1 MARIKPIEINAATG
15 RAVELLEE
23 LASRGGEPGPMVRA
37 MANAPVVLRSY
48 LDLNRAVKRGHIDRR
63 VTERVNLAVHEWLG
77 CAYCLA
83 AHTRAAREL
92 GLSELDIELAR
103 QGTATDPKVAAL
115 VAYGQQLI
123 AAPGEVTDEQVTGL
137 REYGYTDEQI
147 AEVVALVALQLLTGA
162 FNLVAGIEPA
172 NNDESPSPKESSVSM
187 YLTWAAATG
196 AAGCDDAPPPSDGR
210 LTAGRLA
217 HRPVNSPR
225 EPHQAAPE
233 RKQQCSPQT
242 RGAGRPL
249 PSSHSPSS

>member
-1 MARIKPIEINAATG
+1 MARIKPIETNAATG
-15 RAVELLEE
+15 KAAELLEE

-172 NNDESPSPKESSVSM
+172 NNDESPSPRK
-187 YLTWAAATG
+187 AA
-196 AAGCDDAPPPSDGR
+196 
-210 LTAGRLA
+210 
-217 HRPVNSPR
+217 
-225 EPHQAAPE
+225 
-233 RKQQCSPQT
+233 
-242 RGAGRPL
+242 
-249 PSSHSPSS
+249 